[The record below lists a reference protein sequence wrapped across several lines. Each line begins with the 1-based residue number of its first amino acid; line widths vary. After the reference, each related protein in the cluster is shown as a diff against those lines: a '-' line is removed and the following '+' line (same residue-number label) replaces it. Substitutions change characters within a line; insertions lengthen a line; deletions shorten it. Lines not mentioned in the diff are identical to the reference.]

1 VSKSATVQAVEAK
14 RVVPAAPV
22 PPKPPSIAGGE
33 GGPNLNAVA
42 AADVKEAFLGEI
54 RKTKKFF
61 HGTVVAQAQRI
72 DVEADGVVFVFG
84 PQHRALRAQLEQN
97 RPWLEA
103 AASQLAG
110 RKMTVTAAEGTAVAG
125 SASSNPA
132 APRAAAPIAPAAP
145 GPDQKQSL
153 KERAL
158 ADTGVQ
164 TMLDVFAAE
173 IKDVEEM

>member
-1 VSKSATVQAVEAK
+1 VQGVEAK
-14 RVVPAAPV
+14 RTAAAP
-22 PPKPPSIAGGE
+22 PSEPADSS
-33 GGPNLNAVA
+33 PNLKAVA
-42 AADVKEAFLGEI
+42 ASDLKEAFLAEI

-72 DVEADGVVFVFG
+72 DVEADRVVFVFG

-110 RKMTVTAAEGTAVAG
+110 RQMTVTAAEGTAVAG
-125 SASSNPA
+125 SASSAPAA

-158 ADTGVQ
+158 SDTGVQ